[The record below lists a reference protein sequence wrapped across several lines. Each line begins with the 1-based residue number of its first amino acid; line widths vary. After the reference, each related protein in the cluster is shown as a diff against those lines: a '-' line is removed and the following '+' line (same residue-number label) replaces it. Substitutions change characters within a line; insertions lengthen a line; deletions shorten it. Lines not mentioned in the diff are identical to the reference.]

1 MVKHSQIFIDS
12 LIHPKKLAA
21 YRLLTIGKTIQYVFL
36 LIIILT
42 IYSFVQFITGVSE
55 TSYNIQGLTEYLKD
69 IQWLLYPFAFIL
81 LTLTSTIL
89 IFIRIS
95 IYAFVGVAL
104 LKIMQRRGEYR
115 HMWRTAALAI
125 TWATLLT
132 VLFSILNISS
142 IFSSLL
148 GILITIIILILAT
161 TKYPKIPRK
170 K

>member
-36 LIIILT
+36 LIAVVT
-42 IYSFVQFITGVSE
+42 IYSFVQFLTGVSE
-55 TSYNIQGLTEYLKD
+55 TSYNIQGLTEYVKD
-69 IQWLLYPFAFIL
+69 IQWLLYPFAFVL

-89 IFIRIS
+89 IYIRIS
-95 IYAFVGVAL
+95 IYAFVGLVL
-104 LKIMQRRGEYR
+104 LKMMNRRGEYR

-125 TWATLLT
+125 TWPTLLT
-132 VLFSILNISS
+132 VLFSILKMASIVSS
-142 IFSSLL
+142 IL
-148 GILITIIILILAT
+148 GILITIIILILAS
-161 TKYPKIPRK
+161 TKYPKLPK

>member
-1 MVKHSQIFIDS
+1 MIKHSQIFIDS

-36 LIIILT
+36 LIAVVT
-42 IYSFVQFITGVSE
+42 IYSFVQFLTGVSE

-69 IQWLLYPFAFIL
+69 IQWLLYPFAFVL

-95 IYAFVGVAL
+95 IYALVGAFL
-104 LKIMQRRGEYR
+104 LKIMHRRGEYR

-125 TWATLLT
+125 TWSTLIT
-132 VLFSILNISS
+132 VLFSILKISS
-142 IFSSLL
+142 IVSSLL
-148 GILITIIILILAT
+148 GIIITIIILILASK
-161 TKYPKIPRK
+161 KYPKIPRK

>member
-36 LIIILT
+36 LIAVVT
-42 IYSFVQFITGVSE
+42 IYSFVQFLTGVSE
-55 TSYNIQGLTEYLKD
+55 TSYNIQGLTEYVKD
-69 IQWLLYPFAFIL
+69 IQWLLYPFAFVL

-89 IFIRIS
+89 IYIRIS
-95 IYAFVGVAL
+95 IYAFVGLVL
-104 LKIMQRRGEYR
+104 LKMMNRRGEYR

-125 TWATLLT
+125 TWPTLLT
-132 VLFSILNISS
+132 VLFSILKMASIVSS
-142 IFSSLL
+142 IL

-161 TKYPKIPRK
+161 TKYPKLPK